1 MAIQENQHTL
11 SQCRTDNIEQ
21 IFIIHVYHKV
31 HCHWR
36 FKTLETSTISKVAEM
51 SSVNKMVKMPPTSE
65 TAEMSPV
72 NNIVDIT
79 LQDRII

>member
-1 MAIQENQHTL
+1 
-11 SQCRTDNIEQ
+11 
-21 IFIIHVYHKV
+21 
-31 HCHWR
+31 
-36 FKTLETSTISKVAEM
+36 M
-51 SSVNKMVKMPPTSE
+51 SSVNKMVMPPTSE

>member
-1 MAIQENQHTL
+1 
-11 SQCRTDNIEQ
+11 
-21 IFIIHVYHKV
+21 
-31 HCHWR
+31 
-36 FKTLETSTISKVAEM
+36 M

-79 LQDRII
+79 LQDRIIQKSRSAYKEQQKGDTSSILW